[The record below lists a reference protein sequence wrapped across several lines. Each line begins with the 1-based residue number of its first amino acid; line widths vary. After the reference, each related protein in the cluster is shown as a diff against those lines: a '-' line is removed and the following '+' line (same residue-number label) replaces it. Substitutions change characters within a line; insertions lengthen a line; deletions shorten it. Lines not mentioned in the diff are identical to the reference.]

1 MIIDNNELSY
11 ENFIFDEKIELSKD
25 ENFIQF
31 IDEGHNFLIKQIEEG
46 KPIYGITTGYGE
58 SGKNYA
64 ASKEAEELQQNL
76 YRFCGVG
83 VGEYLSDNIS
93 KTMILIRL
101 VSLSKGKSGVS
112 YELLKRFE
120 LLLEYEIYP
129 LIPSQG
135 SVGASGDLAPL
146 SYIAAVIA
154 GEREVRYK
162 GEIRKTADVYKE
174 LGIKPY
180 KFKPKEAL
188 GVINGTATMSAIAIN
203 AIKEFEILLAS
214 MESFVAG
221 IFEVLQCDITPLEPF
236 VHESKPFEGQR
247 KTAKNILQKC
257 EDSQLTHKAF
267 SRYETFHLQE
277 EQNIQDR
284 YSIRCAPQVLGVVH
298 DNLEIAKKWIQT
310 EVNGVNDNP
319 LIDHIGQRIYT
330 SGNFYGGYIAHAMDT
345 MRICV
350 GNIADLLDKE
360 FALLVD
366 HKFNRGLGENL
377 KINPKSTHHAFKLI
391 QVTLSSLSA
400 DILMNTN
407 AASLYS
413 RSTESLN
420 QDKVSMGTTA
430 ARNFHSQM
438 KDLSN
443 MLSIGFLGLAQAVD
457 IRGYEKCSKH
467 LQKSYDIVRKKVPVL
482 KEDRRMDLD
491 IRTVNE
497 MLVKGKF
504 V

>member
-11 ENFIFDEKIELSKD
+11 ESFILDEEIKLSTD
-25 ENFIQF
+25 ENFIRY
-31 IDEGHNFLIKQIEEG
+31 INDGHDFLIKQIEEG

-83 VGEYLSDNIS
+83 VGEYLSDDIS
-93 KTMILIRL
+93 KTMIFIRL
-101 VSLSKGKSGVS
+101 VSLSKGKSGIS

-120 LLLEYEIYP
+120 LLLEHEIYP

-162 GEIRKTADVYKE
+162 GEIRKTADVYEE

-188 GVINGTATMSAIAIN
+188 AVINGTATMSAIAIN
-203 AIKEFEILLAS
+203 ALKEFEVLLAS

-236 VHESKPFEGQR
+236 VHESKPFNGQR
-247 KTAKNILQKC
+247 ETARNILQKC
-257 EDSQLTHKAF
+257 EDSFLTHKAF

-284 YSIRCAPQVLGVVH
+284 YSIRCAPQVLGVVR
-298 DNLEIAKKWIQT
+298 DNLEIAK
-310 EVNGVNDNP
+310 NG
-319 LIDHIGQRIYT
+319 
-330 SGNFYGGYIAHAMDT
+330 
-345 MRICV
+345 
-350 GNIADLLDKE
+350 
-360 FALLVD
+360 
-366 HKFNRGLGENL
+366 
-377 KINPKSTHHAFKLI
+377 
-391 QVTLSSLSA
+391 
-400 DILMNTN
+400 
-407 AASLYS
+407 
-413 RSTESLN
+413 
-420 QDKVSMGTTA
+420 
-430 ARNFHSQM
+430 
-438 KDLSN
+438 
-443 MLSIGFLGLAQAVD
+443 
-457 IRGYEKCSKH
+457 SK
-467 LQKSYDIVRKKVPVL
+467 QK
-482 KEDRRMDLD
+482 
-491 IRTVNE
+491 
-497 MLVKGKF
+497 
-504 V
+504 